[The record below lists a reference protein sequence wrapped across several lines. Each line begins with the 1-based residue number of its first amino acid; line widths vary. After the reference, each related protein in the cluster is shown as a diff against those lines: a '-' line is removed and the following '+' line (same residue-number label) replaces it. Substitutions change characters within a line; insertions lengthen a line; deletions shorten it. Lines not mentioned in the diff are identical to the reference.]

1 MFKNALYPL
10 QKIVFDYF
18 FLVGELSKKL
28 TALTK
33 SSFKLA
39 FNQKTKGRRILRSS
53 FIHIVHP
60 LELTISN
67 TQDKFKLTPL
77 KVTPL
82 KLIPLLSGL
91 KTFYS
96 TKDRVEH
103 FKIILKK
110 IIDILFQRIIALDKI
125 D

>member
-1 MFKNALYPL
+1 M
-10 QKIVFDYF
+10 
-18 FLVGELSKKL
+18 GELSKKL

-33 SSFKLA
+33 SSFTLA
-39 FNQKTKGRRILRSS
+39 FNQKTYKGRRILRSS